1 MEQIS
6 PKVSIIVPC
15 YNSEKYLDVFFQGI
29 LSDSHTNI
37 ELIMVND
44 GSTDHTEDKIL
55 SYKPKI
61 DQRGG
66 ELIYIKQKNAGAAEA
81 INSGLKV
88 FTGDYLIWPDS
99 DDELINNSI
108 GDRVDYMERHPD
120 IAILL
125 TNFITVHEAQPDTVV
140 EHSAE
145 MFASWNEDTFFKD
158 FLNGN
163 AGVGPPYYIARSEI
177 VLHQIPDRTIYNNRS
192 GQNYQ
197 LVLPLAFGNKVAI
210 WRDSK
215 PYYKYYLRPSSH
227 SHTNKQDR
235 KTTLVHFQNVG
246 ENIYMTIEKIPN
258 MTSGERLFY
267 KKKAIDLQYNLS
279 LNACFEYGAR
289 ESFMRLFSQL
299 RAQNGTVWKRNRIK
313 WWIWHIP
320 GSYRLVK
327 WLKRL

>member
-125 TNFITVHEAQPDTVV
+125 TNFITVYEAQPDTVV

-158 FLNGN
+158 LLDGKT
-163 AGVGPPYYIARSEI
+163 GVHANCIARSKI
-177 VLHQIPDRTIYNNRS
+177 LLCQIPDRLIYSNRS

-197 LVLPLAFGNKVAI
+197 LVLPLVFGNKVAI

-227 SHTNKQDR
+227 SHINKQDL
-235 KTTLVHFQNVG
+235 KTTLVHFRNVG

-267 KKKAIDLQYNLS
+267 KKKAVDLQYNLS

-289 ESFMRLFSQL
+289 ESFMHLFSQL

-320 GSYRLVK
+320 GSYRFVK